1 MRILFF
7 TESMTCGGKERRI
20 LELIQYLKQNTD
32 YEIALVLTENI
43 IQYQYVHDL
52 GIPII
57 IIKREGL
64 KYDPRP
70 FVQFYRYCS
79 YFKPDILH
87 TWERITTFYAIP
99 AKVLHRIPMIS
110 SMIADTRRDF
120 SEFSLRHLFF
130 RTGVFFSNVILSNSR
145 AGLDVY
151 KVNGQKARV
160 ICNGVH
166 LDRFEIKYDI
176 EKEREKLKVTTKYML
191 VMVASFSTLKDWD
204 LFLNVAREINKNRDD
219 VTFVGVGDGPEW
231 KRINQRINDEAIENV
246 VLTGKKDD
254 VEYINGASDLGLLCT
269 YSEGIS
275 NSIIECMAM
284 GKPAISTDLTGGS
297 REIIT
302 DGETGYCLERNS
314 ETIAASINY
323 LLNNPEVR
331 LSMGKKA
338 RERIISDFSIGRM
351 GKEFDMVYKEVIGE
365 DHKSLKVSN

>member
-1 MRILFF
+1 
-7 TESMTCGGKERRI
+7 MTCGGKERRI

-43 IQYQYVHDL
+43 IQYPYVYDL

-70 FVQFYRYCS
+70 FFQFYRYCS
-79 YFKPDILH
+79 HFKPDIIH

-99 AKVLHRIPMIS
+99 AKLLRRIPLIS

-120 SEFSLRHLFF
+120 MEVSLRHLFF
-130 RTGVFFSNVILSNSR
+130 RTGVFFSNVILSNSK
-145 AGLDVY
+145 AGLAVY
-151 KVNGQKARV
+151 RVNGKKAKV

-166 LDRFEIKYDI
+166 LDRFEINYDI
-176 EKEREKLKVTTKYML
+176 ETERAKLKVTTKYML
-191 VMVASFSTLKDWD
+191 VMVASFSKLKDWD
-204 LFLNVAREINKNRDD
+204 LFLNVAKEINKNRDD
-219 VTFVGVGDGPEW
+219 VTLVGVGDGPEW
-231 KRINQRINDEAIENV
+231 KRIQQRIKDEEIENV
-246 VLTGKKDD
+246 ILTGKKDE
-254 VEYINGASDLGLLCT
+254 VEYINGASDLGILCT

-297 REIIT
+297 REIII

-314 ETIAASINY
+314 KIIAASINY
-323 LLNNPEVR
+323 LLNNTEVR
-331 LSMGKKA
+331 ITMGRKA

-351 GKEFDMVYKEVIGE
+351 GKEFDTVYNEVLE
-365 DHKSLKVSN
+365 QDHQPLRNKN